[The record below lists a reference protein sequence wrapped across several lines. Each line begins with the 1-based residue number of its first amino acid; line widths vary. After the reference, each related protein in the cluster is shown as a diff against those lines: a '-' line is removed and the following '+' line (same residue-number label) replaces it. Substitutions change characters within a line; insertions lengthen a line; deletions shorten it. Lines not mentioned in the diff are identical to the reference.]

1 MAYVT
6 CSSVP
11 CVLDVACTQPQ
22 MLLFH
27 PAMNMILWCAGSHH
41 KKQDNEE
48 WIQRQR
54 KMPRMPLHP
63 TLPSTGA
70 EPWRGSRTGVPSRE
84 LHNYSSPINQLAKVD
99 FPGVER
105 VTGQTE
111 VSKVLKENSIFPIGK
126 PKEDQSI
133 SALISKP
140 SSILQGREK

>member
-1 MAYVT
+1 M
-6 CSSVP
+6 S
-11 CVLDVACTQPQ
+11 
-22 MLLFH
+22 
-27 PAMNMILWCAGSHH
+27 
-41 KKQDNEE
+41 
-48 WIQRQR
+48 
-54 KMPRMPLHP
+54 RMPLHP

-133 SALISKP
+133 SALISKL
-140 SSILQGREK
+140 SSILQGRKK